1 MRKTTPKKSLP
12 VGVALAFLAL
22 ALTTVLVAER
32 TAGSGAEP
40 ASAAS
45 TGDKEWVDF
54 TLPDAGGRE
63 VSLGP
68 FIGKK
73 PVLLVFW
80 ATWCPHC
87 NESVPVINR
96 MHTEPPAAGNL
107 QILALDFMESR
118 EKVTAFIA
126 SKKVAFPVLLDRSG
140 SVARKYK
147 VVGIPTYI
155 LLDRDGKVV
164 YRDHEIPEIT
174 RYLKEPGGG

>member
-1 MRKTTPKKSLP
+1 M
-12 VGVALAFLAL
+12 
-22 ALTTVLVAER
+22 
-32 TAGSGAEP
+32 
-40 ASAAS
+40 
-45 TGDKEWVDF
+45 DF

-140 SVARKYK
+140 SVARGYRA
-147 VVGIPTYI
+147 VGIPTCGLRDLDGEI
-155 LLDRDGKVV
+155 L
-164 YRDHEIPEIT
+164 
-174 RYLKEPGGG
+174 

>member
-1 MRKTTPKKSLP
+1 MRKRTPKKSLSI
-12 VGVALAFLAL
+12 GVALAFLAL
-22 ALTTVLVAER
+22 ALTTVLVTER
-32 TAGSGAEP
+32 TAGSGVAT

-96 MHTEPPAAGNL
+96 MHTEPPTNGKL

-118 EKVTAFIA
+118 EKVSAFIS
-126 SKKVAFPVLLDRSG
+126 SKKVTFPVLLDRSG
-140 SVARKYK
+140 SVARKYR

-155 LLDRDGKVV
+155 LIDRDGRVV
-164 YRDHEIPEIT
+164 YRGHDLPEIQKV
-174 RYLKEPGGG
+174 LE